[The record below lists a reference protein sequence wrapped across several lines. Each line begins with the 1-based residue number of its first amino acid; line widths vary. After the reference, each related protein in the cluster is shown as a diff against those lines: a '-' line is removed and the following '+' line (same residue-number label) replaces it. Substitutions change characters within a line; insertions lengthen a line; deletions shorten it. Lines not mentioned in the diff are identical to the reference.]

1 MALLNTIG
9 KLGYNTLEGI
19 GEFTI
24 GAAKPV
30 SQGVASLGR
39 TGLNMAAG
47 AVKITSDNLLKEAP
61 DKLLNYEFNTLGK
74 AAFLGGMAY
83 SGISGAID
91 YENQLYQGTPTGVV
105 TPTPSVTQTS
115 MAMDAQNYGAG
126 GDLVFALNRNRRG

>member
-1 MALLNTIG
+1 MAILKNIG
-9 KLGYNTLEGI
+9 KLGYNTIENV

-24 GAAKPV
+24 GFSKPAAE
-30 SQGVASLGR
+30 GVASLGR
-39 TGLNMAAG
+39 TGLNMTAG

-61 DKLLNYEFNTLGK
+61 DRLLNYEFNTLGK

-105 TPTPSVTQTS
+105 TPTPSVPQTS